1 MTSYGKWT
9 DIIDEIT
16 GSSFIISES
25 LHGLIVAEAY
35 NIPCVWVEFIDH
47 LALQVNEDWNF
58 KFLDFYESIG
68 KHNMKSIKL
77 YEDFNFDE
85 LMKKKD
91 EWKPGTIDYE
101 QLLNDFPFKIDAAKK
116 FPLKP

>member
-1 MTSYGKWT
+1 
-9 DIIDEIT
+9 
-16 GSSFIISES
+16 
-25 LHGLIVAEAY
+25 
-35 NIPCVWVEFIDH
+35 
-47 LALQVNEDWNF
+47 
-58 KFLDFYESIG
+58 
-68 KHNMKSIKL
+68 MKSIKL

-101 QLLNDFPFKIDAAKK
+101 QLLNGFPFKIDAAKK